1 MKKLLLAATTAAMMS
16 GAGIA
21 SAVEIAGNVAL
32 TSDYKFRG
40 LSQTD
45 EGAAIQGG
53 FDLGFDNGFYVGT
66 WGSNVDFAN
75 SLELDYYGGWAGDL
89 SDSVSVDVGYLY
101 YDYPSSDTEDDYQ
114 EVYASVSFAD
124 FTVGAAYSD
133 DYYLETGKFYYVY
146 ADYGFELGDG
156 WGVSLH
162 VGLNEFAESSSDND
176 ASFTAFLTDDADS
189 YVDYSVGVSK
199 DYAGVTWDL
208 SYVGTDLDEEEY
220 GDTDYGDGA
229 VIFTISKSL

>member
-1 MKKLLLAATTAAMMS
+1 MKKLLLAATTAAMMT

-32 TSDYKFRG
+32 TTDYKFRG
-40 LSQTD
+40 ISQTD
-45 EGAAIQGG
+45 GGAAIQGG
-53 FDLGFDNGFYVGT
+53 FDVGFDSGFYLGT

-124 FTVGAAYSD
+124 FTLGAAISD
-133 DYYLETGKFYYVY
+133 DYYLETGDFYYVY
-146 ADYGFELGDG
+146 AQYGFEIGDG
-156 WGVSLH
+156 WAIDLH
-162 VGLNEFAESSSDND
+162 VGVNEFDEELFLSDG
-176 ASFTAFLTDDADS
+176 ADS

-199 DYAGVTWDL
+199 DYAGVTWGL
-208 SYVGTDLDEEEY
+208 SYVGTDLDEDEVFGEDW
-220 GDTDYGDGA
+220 GDDS
-229 VIFTISKSL
+229 VVFTISKSL